1 MLPYFIL
8 LSLPSLLAL
17 SKTEHGGRGT
27 YFFVFTSYVFFVGLR
42 YHIGADWS
50 GYLNIHDGL
59 AGEPLVSVFEQS
71 EPLSY
76 LLFWFSEN
84 SGYEMLLS
92 NIGAAAILMTGVLA
106 FARRTVNPWLAVVAA
121 TPYLII
127 AFGMSGIS
135 QAMGVG
141 VFLLG
146 LSQWEKSSM
155 VRRSVGIVIAALFHT
170 STLFGGLFVIY
181 DLKLRP
187 FLKIIIGTLFAMLG
201 FFLVQRSETFYQGL
215 AVYQQR
221 YFTADSGQASSVGS
235 MFHIG
240 LILLPAIVGVMYRK
254 RLAPFVHNRS
264 LLALGIVFSLAL
276 LPLNSISTTVASRL
290 TLLMYFV
297 PMMVYPALS
306 EAFGPQNR
314 SSMTLAIVL
323 AHFVI
328 LAAWLLFANH
338 SMMHIPYRNVVF
350 GTL

>member
-1 MLPYFIL
+1 MWPYFIL
-8 LSLPSLLAL
+8 LSLPSFLAL
-17 SKTEHGGRGT
+17 SRLKYTGRGV
-27 YFFVFTSYVFFVGLR
+27 YLVVFIAYVFFVGFR
-42 YHIGADWS
+42 DEVGPDWFN
-50 GYLNIHDGL
+50 YLSNHERL
-59 AGEPLVSVFEQS
+59 AGEPLVSVFDQS

-76 LLFWFSEN
+76 LLFWFSVN
-84 SGYEMLLS
+84 SGYEMLIS
-92 NIGAAAILMTGVLA
+92 NIGAAAILMIGVLA
-106 FARRTVNPWLAVVAA
+106 FARRTANPWLAVIAA

-127 AFGMSGIS
+127 AFGMSGIR

-141 VFLLG
+141 VFLLV

-155 VRRSVGIVIAALFHT
+155 VRRSLGVLIAALFHT

-181 DLKLRP
+181 DLKMRP
-187 FLKIIIGTLFAMLG
+187 ALKIIIGTVFAIVG
-201 FFLVQRSETFYQGL
+201 FFLVQRSDTFSQGL
-215 AVYQQR
+215 AVYQKR
-221 YFTADSGQASSVGS
+221 YFTADSGQASSIGS

-240 LILLPAIVGVMYRK
+240 LILLPAIVGIRYRK

-306 EAFGPQNR
+306 EAFGSQNR
-314 SSMTLAIVL
+314 ASMTLAIVV

-328 LAAWLLFANH
+328 LAAWLLFANN
-338 SMMHIPYRNVVF
+338 SMTHIPYRNIVF